1 MTWERILKGEI
12 IRKGDW
18 DFSDSVDLQNS
29 VSIKNSPF
37 ERKYSTDKY
46 DYTEY
51 NVGSIRL
58 DFSIEIEARSYGIK
72 SLYPYSPKL
81 SFDLHVEFEHDD
93 YDDDTENDNR
103 IEGADYSNLDEHIK
117 VDELSAS
124 DFEQEGNGPNFDGV
138 EDLTIDMKNEKDPS
152 KWEISGTLHL
162 GGPY

>member
-1 MTWERILKGEI
+1 MTWERILKGST

-18 DFSDSVDLQNS
+18 DFSTSFSEYVS

-51 NVGSIRL
+51 NLGSITI
-58 DFSIEIEARSYGIK
+58 DFSIDIEARSYGIK

-93 YDDDTENDNR
+93 YADDDK
-103 IEGADYSNLDEHIK
+103 IEGADYSTLDEYIK

-152 KWEISGTLHL
+152 KWKISGTLRR